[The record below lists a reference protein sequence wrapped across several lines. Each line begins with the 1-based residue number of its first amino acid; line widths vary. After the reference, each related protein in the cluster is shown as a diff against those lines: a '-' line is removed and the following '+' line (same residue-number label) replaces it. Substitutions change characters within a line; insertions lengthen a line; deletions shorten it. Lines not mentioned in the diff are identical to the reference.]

1 MIEALIKIRFKQLYR
16 GIIGIGMIR
25 MIFLIGLLGFVIIFL
40 FIQSSMIPNAYYI
53 TIVNLLI
60 VTLVQIRR
68 QDKIFLKSHFVNYK
82 LIYFAEYI
90 LLIIPII
97 FCLLYHSQWILAVSV
112 IFEIG
117 AIVNFDFKL
126 TQRSLNTKIQQFIS
140 YDCFEWKAGIRKTL
154 FSIII
159 LWIIG
164 LGTSF
169 FIGSVPIVIF
179 IFGIIPLSFYEKGEP
194 YQMILAYKMSTNKF
208 LFYKVKLQ
216 IVLFSILTIPLMVV
230 FLIFH
235 FEMWYIPV
243 VEYFLFISLHV
254 YFILT
259 KYAFYEP
266 NSKSDAAQLFGA
278 FGAIGTIIAVFIPI
292 VWLLSIRFYFK
303 SREKLNF
310 YLNDYN

>member
-16 GIIGIGMIR
+16 GIIGIGLIR

-40 FIQSSMIPNAYYI
+40 FIQSSMIPNVYYI
-53 TIVNLLI
+53 TIINLLI
-60 VTLVQIRR
+60 VTLIQIRR

-97 FCLLYHSQWILAVSV
+97 FCLLYHFQWILAVSV
-112 IFEIG
+112 IFGIG

-126 TQRSLNTKIQQFIS
+126 TQRSLNTKIQQFIP
-140 YDCFEWKAGIRKTL
+140 YDCFEWKAGIRKML

-194 YQMILAYKMSTNKF
+194 YQMILAYEMSTNKF

-230 FLIFH
+230 FLIFL
-235 FEMWYIPV
+235 
-243 VEYFLFISLHV
+243 FL
-254 YFILT
+254 
-259 KYAFYEP
+259 
-266 NSKSDAAQLFGA
+266 
-278 FGAIGTIIAVFIPI
+278 
-292 VWLLSIRFYFK
+292 
-303 SREKLNF
+303 
-310 YLNDYN
+310 

>member
-16 GIIGIGMIR
+16 GIIGIGLIR
-25 MIFLIGLLGFVIIFL
+25 MIFLIGLLGFVATFM
-40 FIQSSMIPNAYYI
+40 FIHLSKIPNAYYI
-53 TIVNLLI
+53 TVVYLLI
-60 VTLVQIRR
+60 VTLIHIRR
-68 QDKIFLKSHFVNYK
+68 QDKLFLKSHFVNYK
-82 LIYFAEYI
+82 LIYLAEYF
-90 LLIIPII
+90 LIIIPVL
-97 FCLLYHSQWILAVSV
+97 FCLVYHFQWILAVSV
-112 IFEIG
+112 LVGIG
-117 AIVNFDFKL
+117 VIVNYDFKPIP
-126 TQRSLNTKIQQFIS
+126 RSLNTKIQQFIPH
-140 YDCFEWKAGIRKTL
+140 DCFEWKAGIRKTL
-154 FSIII
+154 FLIIVI
-159 LWIIG
+159 WIIG

-194 YQMILAYKMSTNKF
+194 YQMILAYEMSTNKF

-216 IVLFSILTIPLMVV
+216 IILFSILTIPLMVV

-266 NSKSDAAQLFGA
+266 NSKSAAAQLFGS

-292 VWLLSIRFYFK
+292 VWLLSIWFYFK